1 MGKDDLVKKLEEEL
15 KKAVPKSHP
24 VIDRAVIIGYLAR
37 LTQKELDELLEEVK
51 RLRNGVWKP
60 LEETKKYKHK
70 EPKMKKDSEHKDM
83 GSKV

>member
-37 LTQKELDELLEEVK
+37 LTQKELDDLFNP
-51 RLRNGVWKP
+51 RNYIGKSEDIIDNVIKSI
-60 LEETKKYKHK
+60 KKKA
-70 EPKMKKDSEHKDM
+70 
-83 GSKV
+83 